1 MKKITV
7 IAIAAALI
15 LWGLVQSP
23 QSSVLVKK
31 VRDIKVSEL
40 NPFKKENKTELP
52 PHLAEDL
59 KKVDALVAELDT
71 IKKDYDERLLEY
83 KKIDSAFTELVIKS
97 RSKPNPELI
106 KKKEAELEEKLNH
119 LTSMLKSYQE
129 KSRELY
135 NFQSSSLNI

>member
-7 IAIAAALI
+7 LAIAAALI

-40 NPFKKENKTELP
+40 NPFKNKTELP

-59 KKVDALVAELDT
+59 KKVNALVAELDL
-71 IKKDYDERLLEY
+71 IKKNYDESLSEY
-83 KKIDSAFTELVIKS
+83 KKIDSAFTQLIMKS
-97 RSKPNPELI
+97 REKPNPELI
-106 KKKEAELEEKLNH
+106 KQKEAELEEKLNR
-119 LTSMLKSYQE
+119 LTSMLKTYQD